1 MILGVRELGMSLREP
16 AMRLEISAPAVGDSV
31 ERGEDTACPFHSLGK
46 SILSALHSIHLGEKT
61 SIPIFN
67 WPKGVG

>member
-16 AMRLEISAPAVGDSV
+16 AMRLEISAPAVGESV

-46 SILSALHSIHLGEKT
+46 SILSALAFHSFRRVNVY
-61 SIPIFN
+61 SDF
-67 WPKGVG
+67 